1 MRSQAARR
9 AFFAL
14 VSLPLY
20 ASAQLDVFNST
31 VPVAAVPPTTV
42 DAASTIV
49 SVPLD
54 TVINTPV
61 AESTTELPVV
71 VPETT
76 TSDWIPDV
84 PETVDP
90 VNTPTSE
97 APVIESTE
105 SSIIIPETTTSNWI
119 PDAPA
124 TVNPI
129 NTPTS
134 ETTPTLEPIQDTTT
148 NLPVDTTTEQLAG
161 TTTTTELPADTTTT
175 DLPVDTTTTE
185 APADTTTTELPVDAA
200 STSEQ
205 PADATTTTEQ
215 PVDTTTTEAPA
226 ITDAPVL
233 TTATGAAATSSV
245 SSVST
250 EIIGLVPIINFWK
263 DDPEGL
269 KDETKSTV
277 DNVKNDIIGVIK
289 DLGGDPNK
297 GCDGKK
303 KRGLVGAI
311 GDIINSLVCI
321 ANDLTDVSGGIVVG
335 DVTAV
340 TGTISGVQSQTE
352 DLTEE
357 ENDDDNKSSEEKSEQ
372 ESTTEEPTSTT
383 TSPCTEDTAE
393 HVTIICKPTE
403 ITEDGNVRTTETCF
417 SSITAEIT
425 GCSVTE
431 ATTVIST
438 TGTAAAI
445 TPCASDTCGGA
456 DACPMDEIPL
466 SGADMN
472 YVSTSVDC
480 GAISTITTSELPT
493 GYGTLNDISVAEPT
507 PHADSDDSSAAKRD
521 LSPRAF
527 GENTSPD
534 PLYVAS
540 LSPIWVSQLG
550 DASGHW
556 FNYPETG
563 QGFVGVNGIY
573 GCTAVIIA
581 SEKGVYLSHIWENP
595 VFIDSNWDATSDESF
610 NSKAF
615 EALRDGT
622 PFAQSITA
630 LIGDEANPGVLN
642 AIYAPKVFVLTPF
655 TTANDPTGITT
666 TLRYQDRAQ
675 KLANDL
681 ASVIPGSGGSG
692 YLLGYTR
699 TNQEL
704 STMEPGWLGR
714 AIFEVDVLQSV
725 LVTPHDPD
733 GSLRVGRWRLWVEDQ
748 LITYQ
753 DFWIPDHTQGN
764 QKRQNSDIDACMVS
778 GSGSG
783 TTTEATS
790 TVTDSTT
797 TGTENT
803 ETTQTTET
811 AQTTE
816 TTQSTET
823 SQTSADTTETT
834 VSTETPQSTETTET
848 TAESTTE
855 TIETT
860 TDSTNP
866 PTTLLTSTLTTTS
879 APDTTSD
886 EETTTTEDTFTGPV
900 LCVNFGGPRVATPYC
915 QCSTTTDGQTF
926 FATAPLISQHCTD
939 YTTFPSDVTL
949 QPTDIVTEAPEPTPW
964 VTTEDNGAILSYPD
978 QTVEIGQVFGTIGY
992 THTVGEGTP
1001 VTIRPPDATQT
1012 DANNKGSSQCHSI
1025 DDACDRAIAKFD
1037 DDFIYTEFASYYTR
1051 IKKGI
1056 IIVATF
1062 GQAGCV
1068 VEYDCDDWAQGGM
1081 TGKQIKDAYQYMKDN
1096 NGVNKCGTNYLS
1108 NTCHVTSNYC
1118 TNCNE
1123 RHQDL
1128 D

>member
-1 MRSQAARR
+1 MRSQVWSIPARQ
-9 AFFAL
+9 AFL
-14 VSLPLY
+14 VLASLPLY
-20 ASAQLDVFNST
+20 AYAQNST
-31 VPVAAVPPTTV
+31 IPATTTIPV
-42 DAASTIV
+42 
-49 SVPLD
+49 D
-54 TVINTPV
+54 TVIDNPVDTPANTPV
-61 AESTTELPVV
+61 VESTTQPAVIVPETTTAIFIPDTPVDTPVGESTTEPAVIVPETTTSIFIPDTPVDTPVGESTTEPAVV

-76 TSDWIPDV
+76 TSVFIPDTPV
-84 PETVDP
+84 DTPVVESTTELPVDVTTTPEQPVD
-90 VNTPTSE
+90 VTTTTSE
-97 APVIESTE
+97 APVDV
-105 SSIIIPETTTSNWI
+105 TTT
-119 PDAPA
+119 PE
-124 TVNPI
+124 V
-129 NTPTS
+129 
-134 ETTPTLEPIQDTTT
+134 
-148 NLPVDTTTEQLAG
+148 PVDTTTTAQQ
-161 TTTTTELPADTTTT
+161 PADTTTT
-175 DLPVDTTTTE
+175 D
-185 APADTTTTELPVDAA
+185 DAA
-200 STSEQ
+200 T
-205 PADATTTTEQ
+205 
-215 PVDTTTTEAPA
+215 

-250 EIIGLVPIINFWK
+250 EIIGLIPIINSWK
-263 DDPEGL
+263 DDPERL
-269 KDETKSTV
+269 KDDTKNTV
-277 DNVKNDIIGVIK
+277 DGVIT
-289 DLGGDPNK
+289 DVEGVIAALGGDPKK

-303 KRGLVGAI
+303 KRGLLGAI

-321 ANDLTDVSGGIVVG
+321 ASDLTDISGGIVIG

-340 TGTISGVQSQTE
+340 TGIISGVQSQTE
-352 DLTEE
+352 DLTD
-357 ENDDDNKSSEEKSEQ
+357 ENDDDNNSSETDQ
-372 ESTTEEPTSTT
+372 ETTTEEPTSTT
-383 TSPCTEDTAE
+383 SSPCTDDTAN
-393 HVTIICKPTE
+393 HVTIICKPTQV
-403 ITEDGNVRTTETCF
+403 TEDGNVVTTETCY

-438 TGTAAAI
+438 TGTEAAI

-456 DACPMDEIPL
+456 DACPMDELPL

-493 GYGTLNDISVAEPT
+493 GYGTLNDIAVAEPT
-507 PHADSDDSSAAKRD
+507 PHSDDTTAAKR
-521 LSPRAF
+521 SF
-527 GENTSPD
+527 GDNTSPD
-534 PLYVAS
+534 PLYVAG
-540 LSPIWVSQLG
+540 LAPVWVSQLG

-595 VFIDSNWDATSDESF
+595 VFIDSDWAPTSDESF
-610 NSKAF
+610 NSNAF

-622 PFAQSITA
+622 PFAQSVTA
-630 LIGDEANPGVLN
+630 LIGDDANPGVLN

-666 TLRYQDRAQ
+666 NLRYQDRAQ

-681 ASVIPGSGGSG
+681 AGVIPGSGGSG

-725 LVTPHDPD
+725 LVTPHAPD

-753 DFWIPDHTQGN
+753 DFWIPDHTGN
-764 QKRQNSDIDACMVS
+764 LKRQDDGADACLVQ
-778 GSGSG
+778 GSSTG
-783 TTTEATS
+783 TTTAEVTSTAVDSTTPGAENTETTTPGIESTETTQSIETSAEPATETPVESTTEILVESTTEATS
-790 TVTDSTT
+790 TEAAEPTSTT
-797 TGTENT
+797 DLFNT
-803 ETTQTTET
+803 
-811 AQTTE
+811 
-816 TTQSTET
+816 
-823 SQTSADTTETT
+823 
-834 VSTETPQSTETTET
+834 
-848 TAESTTE
+848 
-855 TIETT
+855 
-860 TDSTNP
+860 
-866 PTTLLTSTLTTTS
+866 PTTLLTSVLTTTS
-879 APDTTSD
+879 APGTTSD
-886 EETTTTEDTFTGPV
+886 EETTTAVDTYTGPYY
-900 LCVNFGGPRVATPYC
+900 CVNHGGPNVATPYC
-915 QCSTTTDGQTF
+915 QCSTTTAGQTF
-926 FATAPLISQHCTD
+926 FASAPLISAHCTD
-939 YTTFPSDVTL
+939 YTSYPADVTL
-949 QPTDIVTEAPEPTPW
+949 QPTDVVTEAPDPTPW
-964 VTTEDNGAILSYPD
+964 VTTEDNGAIISYPD
-978 QTVEIGQVFGTIGY
+978 QTVNIGAVGTIKY

-1001 VTIRPPDATQT
+1001 VTIRPADATQT
-1012 DANNKGSSQCHSI
+1012 DSNNKGSSQCHSI
-1025 DDACDRAIAKFD
+1025 DDACDRAVAEFE

-1068 VEYDCDDWAQGGM
+1068 VEYDCDDWSQGGM
-1081 TGKQIKDAYQYMKDN
+1081 NGKQIKDAYQYMKDN
-1096 NGVNKCGTNYLS
+1096 DGVSKCGTNYLS